1 MRYEGFVGLTMAQA
15 TTKNAEFKHEFKL
28 ELKEHWKAFED
39 AGRWPDPS

>member
-15 TTKNAEFKHEFKL
+15 TTKNAEFKL